1 MRRGDARA
9 DERRRLMM
17 KTTKPIEVTPTVYV
31 IDDDPGVRRAITWML
46 ESSGRRVES
55 FSSGE
60 AFLESY
66 HPERSGCLVLDVRMP
81 GMSGLALQEEIIRR
95 GITLPVIMISGF
107 SEVSVAVRA
116 LQLGAFDFIEK
127 PIADAVLLERIDTAF
142 ALDAERRQR
151 RFLRERCSSR
161 LGRLTRRER
170 EVMAMVVAGKANK
183 VVAYELGISQ
193 KTVESHRARVMS
205 KLEVDS
211 LPDLVRLEWIALHAE
226 AA

>member
-1 MRRGDARA
+1 
-9 DERRRLMM
+9 M
-17 KTTKPIEVTPTVYV
+17 KTTRPIEVTPTVYV
-31 IDDDPGVRRAITWML
+31 IDDDPGARRAITWML

-55 FSSGE
+55 FASGE

-66 HPERSGCLVLDVRMP
+66 RADHAGCVVLDVRMP
-81 GMSGLALQEEIIRR
+81 GMGGLALQEEIVRR
-95 GITLPVIMISGF
+95 GIPLPVIMITGY

-116 LQLGAFDFIEK
+116 LQLGAIDFIEK
-127 PIADAVLLERIDTAF
+127 PIADAVFLERIEHAF

-151 RFLRERCSSR
+151 RCLRERCTHR

-170 EVMAMVVAGKANK
+170 EVMAMLVARKANK

-205 KLEVDS
+205 KLEVAS

-226 AA
+226 TEAEAA

>member
-1 MRRGDARA
+1 
-9 DERRRLMM
+9 M
-17 KTTKPIEVTPTVYV
+17 KTTKSNEVTPTVYV
-31 IDDDPGVRRAITWML
+31 IDDDPGARRAIAWML

-55 FSSGE
+55 FASGE
-60 AFLESY
+60 AFLERY
-66 HPERSGCLVLDVRMP
+66 RPECTGCLVLDVRMP
-81 GMSGLALQEEIIRR
+81 GMSGVALQEEIIRR

-107 SEVSVAVRA
+107 GEVSVAVRA

-127 PIADAVLLERIDTAF
+127 PIADTVLLERIDTAF

-151 RFLRERCSSR
+151 RFLRERCTSR

-205 KLEVDS
+205 KLEVSS
-211 LPDLVRLEWIALHAE
+211 LPELVRLEWIALHAE

>member
-1 MRRGDARA
+1 
-9 DERRRLMM
+9 M
-17 KTTKPIEVTPTVYV
+17 KTIKPIEVTPTVYV
-31 IDDDPGVRRAITWML
+31 IDDDPGARRAITWML

-55 FSSGE
+55 FASGE

-66 HPERSGCLVLDVRMP
+66 RTDHAGCVVLDVRMP
-81 GMSGLALQEEIIRR
+81 GMGGLALQEEIVRR
-95 GITLPVIMISGF
+95 GIPLPVIMITGY

-116 LQLGAFDFIEK
+116 LQLGAIDFIEK
-127 PIADAVLLERIDTAF
+127 PIADAVFLERIGHAF

-151 RFLRERCSSR
+151 RCLRERCTNR
-161 LGRLTRRER
+161 IGRLTRRER

-205 KLEVDS
+205 KLEVAS

-226 AA
+226 AEAEAA